1 ARKGQ
6 PYDVKNLPKEPL
18 SWYWIPGALAIG
30 FGIAFLIVTGM
41 KGQLKSVYHQTGAT
55 DYIKK
60 NSLQITNAQ
69 EFFLY
74 SNVDKKAKLEPSSS
88 SDSGGSS
95 THTSS

>member
-1 ARKGQ
+1 MNSSLKHEKGSLIC
-6 PYDVKNLPKEPL
+6 KNLLRSLKL
-18 SWYWIPGALAIG
+18 VLDSWALAIG

-55 DYIKK
+55 DCQE

-74 SNVDKKAKLEPSSS
+74 SNVDKKAKPGFQQLQWFW
-88 SDSGGSS
+88 G
-95 THTSS
+95 